1 MQAKIYAM
9 SEIFQVVLPRK
20 EQSLAVAT
28 CLSISRFILVVVVPV
43 IILVLIVVVVYGLLL
58 LLLLVV
64 NA

>member
-9 SEIFQVVLPRK
+9 SEIFQGVLPRK

-28 CLSISRFILVVVVPV
+28 CLSISRFILVVVVVPV
-43 IILVLIVVVVYGLLL
+43 MILVLIVVVHGLLL
-58 LLLLVV
+58 LLLVL